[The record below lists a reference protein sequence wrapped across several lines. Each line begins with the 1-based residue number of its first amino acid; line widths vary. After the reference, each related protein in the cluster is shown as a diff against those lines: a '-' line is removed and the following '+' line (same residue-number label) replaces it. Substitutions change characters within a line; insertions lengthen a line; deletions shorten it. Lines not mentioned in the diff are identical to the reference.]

1 MFGHCQVLGELSCPA
16 LCQLCLCSWALSQPM
31 RISTAQETHF
41 PVMTWLLCSSPQ
53 LWTLVAYTAGTWE
66 GRLRGDEGEMLIS
79 PFREALH

>member
-1 MFGHCQVLGELSCPA
+1 
-16 LCQLCLCSWALSQPM
+16 M